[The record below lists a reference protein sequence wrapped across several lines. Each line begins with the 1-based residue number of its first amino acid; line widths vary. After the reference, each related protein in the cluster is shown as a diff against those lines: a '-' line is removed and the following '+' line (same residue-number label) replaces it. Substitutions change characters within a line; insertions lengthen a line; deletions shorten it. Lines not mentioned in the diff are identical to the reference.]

1 MYADAIMRKVFA
13 GRQGVQFDSNDS
25 VTDLMFAVDRAIFA
39 KGDADATDIL
49 HDIAQ
54 TAKSYGLEINVDKT
68 KELTTDGSRTT
79 VHLEGVQ
86 IEQVQEF
93 K

>member
-1 MYADAIMRKVFA
+1 MPSCSRYLQADE
-13 GRQGVQFDSNDS
+13 FDISVS
-25 VTDLMFAVDRAIFA
+25 VTDLMS
-39 KGDADATDIL
+39 ADDSAIL

-54 TAKSYGLEINVDKT
+54 TAKSYGLEINMDKT
-68 KELTTDGSRTT
+68 KVLTTDGSRTT